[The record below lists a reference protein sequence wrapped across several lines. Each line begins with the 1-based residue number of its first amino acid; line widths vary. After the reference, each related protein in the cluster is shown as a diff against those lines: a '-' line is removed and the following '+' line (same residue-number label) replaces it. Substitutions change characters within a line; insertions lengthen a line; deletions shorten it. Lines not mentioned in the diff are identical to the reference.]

1 MGAVYIVQMSSKA
14 ENLNNLDEIKN
25 AQAALQKVLDDF
37 RLNRERFDNALDSE
51 KAIKAYYLNYRAQL
65 KANETKFS
73 IQACG
78 TKVTLV
84 DLLGENQ
91 VGKKQ
96 YENAHE
102 KEKMQTKLPQAF
114 QLAGEKFEVIS
125 NNYKVGVVVPY
136 EPKANQL
143 LEELEQSST
152 ETEKKNVLRKLQKYT
167 VGISEAR
174 KGKLGNAIY
183 ENNEGVLVLSDGY
196 YNRKVGVVN
205 EPNWSFSNM

>member
-1 MGAVYIVQMSSKA
+1 MYIVQMSSKA

-51 KAIKAYYLNYRAQL
+51 KAIKAYYLNYSTQL

-73 IQACG
+73 VDVCG
-78 TKVTLV
+78 VTTTMV
-84 DLLGENQ
+84 ELLSKNQ
-91 VGKKQ
+91 IGQNQYCRAYGK
-96 YENAHE
+96 
-102 KEKMQTKLPQAF
+102 KMQTKLPQAF
-114 QLAGEKFEVIS
+114 QTAGEKFEVIS
-125 NNYKVGVVVPY
+125 DNYKVGVVVPY
-136 EPKANQL
+136 EPEINQL

-183 ENNEGVLVLSDGY
+183 ENSEGVLVLSDGY
-196 YNRKVGVVN
+196 YDRKVGVVN
-205 EPNWSFSNM
+205 EPNWSFSSM